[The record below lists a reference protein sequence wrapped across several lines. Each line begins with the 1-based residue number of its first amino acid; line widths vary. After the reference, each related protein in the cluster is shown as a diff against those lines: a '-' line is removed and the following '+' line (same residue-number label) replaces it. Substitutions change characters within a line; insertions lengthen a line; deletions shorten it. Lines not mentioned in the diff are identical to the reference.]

1 MKCNIVLFH
10 HIGSYP
16 HRIKGVPEEDF
27 QIIKNFLNSFNQG
40 HNKVGYSTVSGGDC
54 INEEEWKLLHDNAE
68 LLGIEFIVEES
79 R

>member
-10 HIGSYP
+10 HTGTYP
-16 HRIKGVPEEDF
+16 HMIKGVPEEDF

-40 HNKVGYSTVSGGDC
+40 HNSKVGYSTTSGGDC
-54 INEEEWKLLHDNAE
+54 INEEEWKLLQDNAE

-79 R
+79 